1 MDERDLMFMRIRKSV
16 EGLYGIGEERD
27 LDFD

>member
-1 MDERDLMFMRIRKSV
+1 MDERDLMLSRIRKSV
-16 EGLYGIGEERD
+16 EGLYGIAEEKD